1 MSPRFIDT
9 HAHLDADI
17 YERDLDVIVRH
28 ALDNDVWIVTL
39 GKDYESSLRAV
50 EIAERYPRGVFAA
63 IGLHP
68 KHVDELATADEKLVD
83 LQKYRELAQHP
94 KVVAIGETGL
104 DFHDLPDD
112 PRIAA
117 SREHSA
123 RIKDNQKKA
132 FLTFLELSREF
143 RLPLLLHCRE
153 AHEEMIDMLTTWNAG
168 TPGFDARGIVHCFS
182 GTWKDARRYYALD
195 FSVSYTGTMAH
206 GAYQLDVL
214 KKSPESRITVESDCP
229 HATAVAWGARRSEPS
244 YLPHA
249 VDAIA
254 ATRGITAEAM
264 AAAITENA
272 LRIMKRIPR
281 S

>member
-1 MSPRFIDT
+1 MRPRYIDT

-17 YERDLDVIVRH
+17 YERDLDTIVRH
-28 ALDNDVWIVTL
+28 ALDEDVWIVTL

-68 KHVDELATADEKLVD
+68 RNVSEFATADEKLVD

-112 PRIAA
+112 SRIAA
-117 SREHSA
+117 SRDYAA
-123 RIKDNQKKA
+123 RIKGNQKKA
-132 FLTFLELSREF
+132 FGTFLELSREF

-168 TPGFDARGIVHCFS
+168 TPGFDARGIVHCYS
-182 GTWKDARRYYALD
+182 GTWKDARRYYGLD

-206 GAYQLDVL
+206 GAYQMDIL
-214 KKSPESRITVESDCP
+214 KKSPESRITIESDCP

-244 YLPHA
+244 YIPHA
-249 VDAIA
+249 VASIA
-254 ATRGITAEAM
+254 AMRGVEQEAL
-264 AAAITENA
+264 AATIADNA
-272 LRIMKRIPR
+272 LRILKRIPR
-281 S
+281 D